1 MAEDVG
7 RHSLAQRYYI
17 QALNLTMSAGDRCYA
32 ANVLQ
37 QMSRMTV
44 QLGQHALTKHD
55 QLRNGR
61 QAVAL
66 ARAGLG
72 VTQGA
77 ATPALAAE
85 LQALEG
91 RGFALL
97 GDARAARH
105 AVLEAERHYE
115 RARPGEEPPWQG
127 LYTEAAFASDLSLG
141 LRDIG
146 ELKQAVTLSTTALH
160 GYEPWRVRPRCFVQT
175 DLAIAH
181 LLARDLEQAA
191 AVGRD
196 AVRIAAEV
204 HSTRT
209 LDRLRT
215 LQWQLHPL
223 RSASPHLRE
232 LDERITTLLTRRR
245 HDDR

>member
-1 MAEDVG
+1 MRAHWKAHG
-7 RHSLAQRYYI
+7 RE
-17 QALNLTMSAGDRCYA
+17 
-32 ANVLQ
+32 
-37 QMSRMTV
+37 
-44 QLGQHALTKHD
+44 
-55 QLRNGR
+55 
-61 QAVAL
+61 AVAL
-66 ARAGLG
+66 ARAGLT

-77 ATPALAAE
+77 ATPALAAQ
-85 LQALEG
+85 LHALEG
-91 RGFALL
+91 RGLALL

-105 AVLEAERHYE
+105 AVLEAERYYE
-115 RARPGEEPPWQG
+115 RARPDEEPPWLG
-127 LYTEAAFASDLSLG
+127 FYTEAALTADLAPG

-146 ELKQAVTLSTTALH
+146 EFKQAVTLSTTALH

-181 LLARDLEQAA
+181 LLAHDLEQAA

-196 AVRIAAEV
+196 AVRIAAEI

-215 LQWQLHPL
+215 LQGQLHPL
-223 RSASPHLRE
+223 RPASPHLRE